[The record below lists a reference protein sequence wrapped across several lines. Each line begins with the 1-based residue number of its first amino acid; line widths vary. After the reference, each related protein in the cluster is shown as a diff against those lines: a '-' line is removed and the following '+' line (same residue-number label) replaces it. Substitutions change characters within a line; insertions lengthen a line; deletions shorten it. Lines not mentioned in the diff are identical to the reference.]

1 MQLAKLHRLI
11 GLSSALFV
19 IYLEVTG
26 LLLNHSHDLEMDKKS
41 VQLESVLNWYGIE
54 KPQTLMSY
62 RIGEHW
68 LTQWQDHL
76 YFDSNV
82 IANNHYSLLGA
93 VATSTFLVI
102 AMEEEIWLLTID
114 GEVVEKL
121 TSPGEKLGDIQQLG
135 ILNDHIVIATSTG
148 QYLADADLIAW
159 QPIKSNDVLWSRP
172 AALPSNITTAIFAQT
187 HSITRERL
195 LLDLHSGRIF
205 GQAGVIVVDLVAII
219 LVLLAITGSL
229 VWYKRAR
236 RLNRKA

>member
-19 IYLEVTG
+19 IYLAVTG
-26 LLLNHSHDLEMDKKS
+26 LLLNHSHDLAMDKKS
-41 VQLESVLNWYGIE
+41 VQLESVLHWYGIE
-54 KPQTLMSY
+54 KPLELTSY
-62 RIGEHW
+62 PLNGHW
-68 LTQWQDHL
+68 LTQWQGHL
-76 YFDSNV
+76 YFDNKA
-82 IANNHYSLLGA
+82 IANSYYSLVGA

-114 GEVVEKL
+114 GDVVEKL

-148 QYLADADLIAW
+148 QYLADTDLISW
-159 QPIKSNDVLWSRP
+159 QSIDSSDVLWSKP
-172 AALPSNITTAIFAQT
+172 ATLPSTITTDIFAQT

-205 GQAGVIVVDLVAII
+205 GQAGVIFVDLVAII
-219 LVLLAITGSL
+219 LVLLAITGTM

-236 RLNRKA
+236 RLNRKQ